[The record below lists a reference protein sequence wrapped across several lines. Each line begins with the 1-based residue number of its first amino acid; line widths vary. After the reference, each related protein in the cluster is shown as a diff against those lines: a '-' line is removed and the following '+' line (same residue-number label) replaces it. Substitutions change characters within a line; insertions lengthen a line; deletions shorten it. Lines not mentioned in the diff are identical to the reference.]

1 MKVRKYLSSI
11 YIIVRE
17 NPRLKIDRMRLEDS
31 LVISVIPT
39 TYVKESTGRWKLSD
53 VLILP
58 EFWFDCSDSWHLIY
72 DLNP

>member
-39 TYVKESTGRWKLSD
+39 AYVKESADSWKLSD
-53 VLILP
+53 MLVLP
-58 EFWFDCSDSWHLIY
+58 ELRLDCSDSSHTV
-72 DLNP
+72 